1 MARSQILSNIRLQQ
15 GCLLLVIDGEIY
27 FLLVAKHIY
36 IYLYTYMY
44 VYLYVYL
51 SLILQQ
57 KTVFCLL
64 DFSHTTLHEHF

>member
-1 MARSQILSNIRLQQ
+1 MARFQILSNIRLQQ
-15 GCLLLVIDGEIY
+15 ACLLLVIDGEIY
-27 FLLVAKHIY
+27 FLLAKHIY
-36 IYLYTYMY
+36 IYLYTYVY